1 MGFNPR
7 KAMAQGIP
15 VGDVLDSWKKH
26 LCDQRDELRRREAV
40 DGPAQAQKTVI
51 AIKQDAT
58 ATGLVWEVLGDN
70 EGREPIMVKGSTW
83 EAAKN
88 KVSVRELLEMRLHR
102 VLVARLIG
110 SGRYRDSL
118 EDRRAA
124 FAEVLAYELFIA
136 EVGLVK
142 S

>member
-7 KAMAQGIP
+7 KAMEQGIP
-15 VGDVLDSWKKH
+15 VQDVLESWQKH
-26 LCDQRDELRRREAV
+26 LLDQRDELRRREAV
-40 DGPAQAQKTVI
+40 DGPASAQKTVL
-51 AIKQDAT
+51 AIKQDAA

-70 EGREPIMVKGSTW
+70 AAREPIMVKASSW
-83 EAAKN
+83 EAARN

-110 SGRYRDSL
+110 SGRYKDSL

-124 FAEVLAYELFIA
+124 FAEVMGYELFIA